1 MHVIEALCLLNQ
13 FSGRGCALIGSI
25 GGERLGIV
33 GDEIV
38 MYPAR
43 LVAFN
48 AELGETRLGF
58 LHEGF
63 GFGDGWRVLGSNDG
77 GAREK
82 ERGEQEQFHVISDI
96 ALVTEGSK
104 TFATEGTELHREA
117 AGRTRDYARVKWK
130 VSNHRGN
137 SVDHHCR
144 IPEMLRGLLF
154 ITLLLDRATLVAQ
167 QATQSQAAPPSPQS
181 TQSDAQPPSLFK
193 PTTPAAES
201 SQAAPP
207 QLPDSKFL
215 EPFKI
220 VKASYPIEAEANQLQ
235 GEVVVKFS
243 VSETGDVEQVEIVS
257 GDPVLAKAA
266 VDAARKWKFKPFIK
280 DGRPVKASTK
290 IPFDFAFKDKVT
302 DVKLKPENRLANG
315 SSGSNRVRVS
325 QGVIQGMVIHKVA
338 PVYPPEAKRAR
349 VQGTVILAAIIGK
362 DGRIKNLQVVSG
374 PSALADAAVGAVQQ
388 WRYRP
393 YILLGEPV
401 EVDTQITVNFN
412 LR

>member
-1 MHVIEALCLLNQ
+1 
-13 FSGRGCALIGSI
+13 
-25 GGERLGIV
+25 
-33 GDEIV
+33 
-38 MYPAR
+38 
-43 LVAFN
+43 
-48 AELGETRLGF
+48 
-58 LHEGF
+58 
-63 GFGDGWRVLGSNDG
+63 
-77 GAREK
+77 
-82 ERGEQEQFHVISDI
+82 
-96 ALVTEGSK
+96 
-104 TFATEGTELHREA
+104 
-117 AGRTRDYARVKWK
+117 
-130 VSNHRGN
+130 
-137 SVDHHCR
+137 
-144 IPEMLRGLLF
+144 MLRGLLF

-167 QATQSQAAPPSPQS
+167 QSQAAPPSPQS